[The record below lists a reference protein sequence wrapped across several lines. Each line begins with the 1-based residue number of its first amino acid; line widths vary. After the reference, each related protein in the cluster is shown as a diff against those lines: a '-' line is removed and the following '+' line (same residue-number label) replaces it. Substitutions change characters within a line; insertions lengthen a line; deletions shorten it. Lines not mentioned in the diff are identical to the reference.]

1 LTFTKLDLFRHLGH
15 LELVRLFIRA
25 MRRAGLPLAHSEG
38 FHPMPKVTFTCA
50 LPVGTESLAET
61 VDVELT
67 EPRPVHEL
75 VAKVNA
81 QLPAPVRITMA
92 EPLNQGQGSGRIK
105 ESRFLITLNGTRP
118 SADALEKFL
127 NADVV
132 PAAKQGK
139 RGQIVLNARPLVR
152 SIEILATGEINMV
165 TAHGEGP
172 ELRPLDLLRTV
183 FGLTESEVRSAR
195 IIKTMQVLE

>member
-1 LTFTKLDLFRHLGH
+1 
-15 LELVRLFIRA
+15 
-25 MRRAGLPLAHSEG
+25 MRRAGLPLTHSEG

-67 EPRPVHEL
+67 KPWPVHEL

-81 QLPAPVRITMA
+81 QLPAAVRITMA
-92 EPLNQGQGSGRIK
+92 EPLNQGQGARIK

-118 SADALEKFL
+118 SAEALEQFL
-127 NADVV
+127 SADVV
-132 PAAKQGK
+132 PASKQGK

-152 SIEILATGEINMV
+152 SIEILSTGEISMV

-172 ELRPLDLLRTV
+172 ELRPLDLLRAV
-183 FGLTESEVRSAR
+183 FGLTESQVRSAR